1 VVDLSPTE
9 PDLAPPEDDRPAR
22 SSVTAPKARP
32 TPKRSEAQA
41 NRRAPYQA
49 PADRK
54 AAYRDSKDRNRG
66 ERARRSQAYQRG
78 EQWALPPKDRGSVR
92 ALARDVVDA
101 RRGLSEYYLFAAIPV
116 VALIFLPQS
125 GLKLIAD
132 VLVLLILIVVVG
144 EGYLVGRKVMRLAE
158 ERYPG
163 ESVRGVRVYA
173 AIRATQMRKMRIP
186 KPRVN
191 RGDPV

>member
-1 VVDLSPTE
+1 
-9 PDLAPPEDDRPAR
+9 
-22 SSVTAPKARP
+22 VTAPKARP

-41 NRRAPYQA
+41 GRRAPYQA

-54 AAYRDSKDRNRG
+54 AAYRDGKDRNRS
-66 ERARRSQAYQRG
+66 ERMRRAAAAQSG
-78 EQWALPPKDRGSVR
+78 EQWALPSKDKGPVR

-125 GLKLIAD
+125 SLKLIAD
-132 VLVLLILIVVVG
+132 VLVLTMLLVLSG
-144 EGYLVGRKVMRLAE
+144 EGYLVGRRVVRLAQ

-163 ESVRGVRVYA
+163 ESVRGVRLYA
-173 AIRATQMRKMRIP
+173 AIRATQMRRMRIP
-186 KPRVN
+186 KPRVD